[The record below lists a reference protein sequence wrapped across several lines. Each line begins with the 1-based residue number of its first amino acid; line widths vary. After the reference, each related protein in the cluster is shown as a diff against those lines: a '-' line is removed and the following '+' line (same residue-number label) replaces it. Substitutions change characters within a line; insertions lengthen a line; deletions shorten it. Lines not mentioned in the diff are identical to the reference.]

1 MPCLFCCMLAC
12 RTILTIISI
21 LAMILLLSSIPRDG
35 FPRLTALQASMPASS
50 TQLTRYSGPPTS
62 SQPEQPAPASSSSSN
77 TKSNDST
84 LLQQY
89 ELVVPE
95 PPADSSSDVLL
106 DVARRVRQL
115 ENEGKGRKIISMS
128 LYGNDTRYT
137 YGAIENA
144 LMVKRGW
151 PGWTL
156 RIYYGEGLPEDILET
171 VRLLGAETI
180 SVPFFQSKAS
190 STIWR
195 FFVLADRTVSRFIVR
210 DIDARLTPRD
220 YRAVLE
226 WMSTKHPFHILR
238 DDYFHGVAIMGGM
251 WGAVN
256 GLLHPRVLNPYQRM
270 TNQTDSEA
278 MFKWAVDQ
286 SWLAN
291 VVFPLVKNHTL
302 VHASWH
308 CKKYGEAEWRGFPTQ
323 RVSNRDFIG
332 NVYW

>member
-1 MPCLFCCMLAC
+1 M
-12 RTILTIISI
+12 
-21 LAMILLLSSIPRDG
+21 AMILLLSSMSRDG
-35 FPRLTALQASMPASS
+35 FPGLTGLQYSMPASS
-50 TQLTRYSGPPTS
+50 TQLARHSDAPAS
-62 SQPEQPAPASSSSSN
+62 SQPEQPAPASN
-77 TKSNDST
+77 TTASII
-84 LLQQY
+84 QH

-95 PPADSSSDVLL
+95 APVNSSSDVLL
-106 DVARRVRQL
+106 DVARRVWQL
-115 ENEGKGRKIISMS
+115 EKEGRGRKIISMS

-156 RIYYGEGLPEDILET
+156 RIYYASVPEDILAT
-171 VRLLGAETI
+171 VRMLGAETI

-190 STIWR
+190 STMWR

-226 WMSTKHPFHILR
+226 WMSTEHPFHILR
-238 DDYFHGVAIMGGM
+238 DDYFHGVAVLAGM

-256 GLLHPRVLNPYQRM
+256 GLLHPRVLTPYQRI
-270 TNQTDSEA
+270 TNQTEGEA
-278 MFKWAVDQ
+278 MFKWSVDQ
-286 SWLAN
+286 AWLAN

-302 VHASWH
+302 LHASWH

-323 RVSNRDFIG
+323 RVSNRDFVG
-332 NVYW
+332 NVYWGMNDFQGRTCNGQCPEECRRRPEWTNC